1 MEEKTYTGYS
11 FSERIRWIVAFGLI
25 AVLFI
30 GMMVSLVLVLS
41 IKQEERR
48 PQNDFAAETVNSE
61 HLRLT
66 MSTYAAVAADN
77 SVSKTIVA
85 TVLPETAEKPIQ
97 SENAVNYFFHS
108 FLPPNFYFFAVFG
121 VAKEARN
128 GKRNIFCKV

>member
-1 MEEKTYTGYS
+1 MESKIYTGYS
-11 FSERIRWIVAFGLI
+11 LSERIRWIVAFGLI
-25 AVLFI
+25 AVLLI
-30 GMMVSLVLVLS
+30 GMAVSLALVLS
-41 IKQEERR
+41 IKQEENR
-48 PQNDFAAETVNSE
+48 PQNDFAAEAVNSE
-61 HLRLT
+61 HIKLT